1 MTRLHLR
8 NTTIAATLLT
18 AVAGQAAAQE
28 TVWWYEQATPDQ
40 QELITNLIE
49 APFADANPDV
59 NLVID
64 YRGNELDKQLRVALL
79 SGSGPD
85 IVYTPGPSYVA
96 PMAQAGQ
103 LLPLDDYAE
112 EYGWNDRILP
122 VFLEMG
128 RYDGTLYA
136 LPKTY
141 ETLGLY
147 YNASLFEENGWE
159 LPANVGELEALA
171 EEMLAADIIPFAAG
185 NSDWRGANE
194 WFVSLA
200 LNSVAGPEKVYQ
212 ALTGEIPWTDP
223 AFVEA
228 IEALESWWE
237 AGYFGDNYFSLDSGE
252 QPAALLANGEAGMMP
267 SGTWAFQNVDIY
279 FSESG
284 AEPGFAG
291 FPSAEGDPVF
301 PLGVGSTFS
310 IAQTSDNPD
319 AAAKVIDFIFSP
331 SFYGSMNSA
340 WQGEWNIPLADLSE
354 VEMAEDVMPIF
365 TDAMETLANSVDQGD
380 YGYTTWTF
388 LPPATNSLLINGIEE
403 VWLDRTSAE
412 EFLQE
417 LDSEFQEEMEEG
429 KVPAI
434 PVR

>member
-1 MTRLHLR
+1 MTKRQ
-8 NTTIAATLLT
+8 TTLYALGAAFLT
-18 AVAGQAAAQE
+18 SLASQAAAE
-28 TVWWYEQATPDQ
+28 DVIWWYEQATPDQ
-40 QELITNLIE
+40 QQLMTDLIE
-49 APFADANPDV
+49 TPFAEANPDV

-64 YRGNELDKQLRVALL
+64 FRGNELDKQLRVAML

-85 IVYTPGPSYVA
+85 VVYTPGPSYVA

-112 EYGWNDRILP
+112 QYGWNDRILP

-147 YNASLFEENGWE
+147 YNASLLEEHGWE
-159 LPANVGELEALA
+159 VPTDIASLE
-171 EEMLAADIIPFAAG
+171 ELAAAMMAEDIIPFGAG

-200 LNSVAGPEKVYQ
+200 LNAVAGPEKVYQ
-212 ALTGEIPWTDP
+212 ALTGEIPWTDQ
-223 AFVEA
+223 AFVDA
-228 IEALESWWE
+228 IDALDGWWD
-237 AGYFGDNYFSLDSGE
+237 AGYFGPDYFSINSGE
-252 QPAALLANGEAGMMP
+252 QSAEMLANGTAGMMP
-267 SGTWAFQNVDIY
+267 SGTWAFQNVAIY
-279 FSESG
+279 FAESG
-284 AEPGFAG
+284 AEPGFTG
-291 FPSAEGDPVF
+291 FPSATGAPVF

-310 IAQTSDNPD
+310 IAQTSQDPD
-319 AAAKVIDFIFSP
+319 DAAKVIDFIFSP
-331 SFYGSMNSA
+331 EFYGPMNSA

-354 VEMAEDVMPIF
+354 VEMAPDVLPIF
-365 TDAMETLANSVDQGD
+365 TDAMATLASAVDEGN

-388 LPPATNSLLINGIEE
+388 LPPATDSLLINGIEE
-403 VWLDRTSAE
+403 VWLDRTTTE
-412 EFLQE
+412 EFLAE
-417 LDSEFQEEMEEG
+417 LNDQFQQEMEEG

-434 PVR
+434 PAR

>member
-1 MTRLHLR
+1 MTRLNLR
-8 NTTIAATLLT
+8 NTTIAATVLMSL
-18 AVAGQAAAQE
+18 AGQATAQE
-28 TVWWYEQATPDQ
+28 VVWWYEQATPDQ
-40 QELITNLIE
+40 QELITTLIE
-49 APFADANPDV
+49 DPFAAANPDV
-59 NLVID
+59 DLVID
-64 YRGNELDKQLRVALL
+64 YRGNELDKQLRVAML

-85 IVYTPGPSYVA
+85 LVYTPGPSYVA

-103 LLPLDDYAE
+103 LMPLDDYAA
-112 EYGWNDRILP
+112 EYGWNDSILP

-159 LPANVGELEALA
+159 VPGSVEEMETLA
-171 EEMLAADIIPFAAG
+171 GEMLAAGIVPFAAG

-200 LNSVAGPEKVYQ
+200 LNSVAGPDKVYQ

-228 IEALESWWE
+228 IQALEGWWD
-237 AGYFGDNYFSLDSGE
+237 AGYFGDDYFSINSDD
-252 QPAALLANGEAGMMP
+252 QPAAMLANGDAGMMP
-267 SGTWAFQNVDIY
+267 SGTWAFQNVAI
-279 FSESG
+279 FFAESE
-284 AEPGFAG
+284 AEPGFTG

-319 AAAKVIDFIFSP
+319 SAAKVIDFIFSP
-331 SFYGSMNSA
+331 DFYGPMNSA
-340 WQGEWNIPLADLSE
+340 WQGEWNIPLADLSG
-354 VEMAEDVMPIF
+354 VTMAEDVLPIF
-365 TDAMETLANSVDQGD
+365 TNAMATLASSVDQGN

-403 VWLDRTSAE
+403 VWLDRTTAE
-412 EFLQE
+412 QFLEEIDAEFR
-417 LDSEFQEEMEEG
+417 EEMADG

-434 PVR
+434 PAR